1 MKITILGP
9 YFYPISFGIEK
20 VMYSHAKYLAERGH
34 EVTVVS
40 SNLSYP
46 TGRLS
51 NVKDREVMNGFQ
63 IIRMPVLFR
72 SFGALMAYPSNGGVC
87 IPGLSK
93 ILEQLAPDV
102 VHAHNVGA
110 PAWAMQGA
118 LYCGKH
124 DKKFFYS
131 LYSHPSKLKFETFR
145 KFLLRSMNNIP
156 LKQANRI
163 FFQTEFDGPHA
174 IKDFRIKNIN
184 RTAVLENGVS
194 PPDRNHQVRD
204 PAQKVQLLFVGRVED
219 KRKGFDILESAL
231 NALDEPYK
239 SGVTLRVIGTISDA
253 RRTSLFQKFGE
264 RIVVSGNVD
273 ESQLEQAYSQ
283 ADIFVMPS
291 YFEGF
296 GMPFIEAMRYG
307 LAVIGTATGG
317 VPFVVPENAGIL
329 VAPGDPVAVKDAL
342 VTLIDDS
349 LFLKFGEN
357 GKIWSKK
364 FEWPAVVS
372 KLEAFYAES

>member
-1 MKITILGP
+1 MKIAILGP
-9 YFYPISFGIEK
+9 YFYPVSFGIEK
-20 VMYSHAKYLAERGH
+20 VMYAHAKYLAERGH
-34 EVTVVS
+34 QVTVVS

-46 TGRLS
+46 TGRLMK
-51 NVKDREVMNGFQ
+51 VKDREIIDGFQ
-63 IIRMPVLFR
+63 IIRRPVLFR
-72 SFGALMAYPSNGGVC
+72 SFGAYLAYPSNGGVY

-93 ILEQLAPDV
+93 ILKQLAPDV

-118 LYCGKH
+118 LYCRKYN
-124 DKKFFYS
+124 KKFFYS

-145 KFLLRSMNNIP
+145 KFLLRKMNNIP
-156 LKQANRI
+156 LRQANKI
-163 FFQTEFDGPHA
+163 FFQTEFDGLHA
-174 IKDFRIKNIN
+174 ITDFSIGNLDRI
-184 RTAVLENGVS
+184 AVLENGVS
-194 PPDRNHQVRD
+194 PPNRSHQIRDRE
-204 PAQKVQLLFVGRVED
+204 QKVQLLFVGRVED
-219 KRKGFDILESAL
+219 KRKGFDVLEAAL
-231 NALDEPYK
+231 DVLDEPYR

-253 RRTSLFQKFGE
+253 RRQSLFQKFGE

-273 ESQLEQAYSQ
+273 ETQLELAYSQ

-296 GMPFIEAMRYG
+296 GMPFVEAMRYG

-317 VPFVVPENAGIL
+317 VPYVVPENTGIL
-329 VAPGDPVAVKDAL
+329 VAPGDPLAVKDAL
-342 VTLIDDS
+342 ITLIKDRS
-349 LFLKFGEN
+349 FLKYGEN

-372 KLEAFYAES
+372 KLEAFYAAS